1 MISNIINYAGMF
13 VLAVMITR
21 MLGVDALGEFTL
33 IFAIISILTSINEFG
48 FSTLLVRK
56 INDDRKDVFTVLNN
70 VNTFKILFGAIIIFF
85 ASLIIYLIPGNGLS
99 IALAAGLAIVI
110 PKSIQTSYEASLRA
124 LMKQVFSAVLKSI
137 NTLIQ
142 IVLAYIMLVN
152 SFDLFSILAMIL
164 IAEILTTLIFKFQNR
179 SIWINVLD
187 HQYSRVSFN
196 LKNLVGLLKE
206 SWLFLAN
213 NFLTISMPRI
223 NILIIGYMIS
233 QAAVGIFSAASRI
246 VSSIGLLSGALFNT
260 YYPALINLK
269 DKPNEQFRFT
279 SGILAYSLI
288 AGLLINALLYLLS
301 GIIIDL
307 TFKIDEAKLILK
319 ILSFTVLP
327 ILLSSVLKAFFYA
340 YFKEN
345 YLFILFI
352 VWWIFNI
359 IIGYIFIYYG
369 GIIGFAYS
377 SLITEFLFFFILFL
391 KYYKEKNKLDQV
403 IA

>member
-33 IFAIISILTSINEFG
+33 IFAIISILTLINEFG

-279 SGILAYSLI
+279 SRILAYSLI

>member
-279 SGILAYSLI
+279 SRILAYSLI